1 MAKENV
7 KALCLR
13 FDLDD
18 EEELKAYDHLQN
30 RDKAEFGSYTKL
42 VSRAVNEFFER
53 RARLEADPTRNYAIE
68 QISGNNGAQEI
79 ADAYNT
85 YVGLGLPPGPI
96 CNPGNDAIYAA
107 LFPDDTNYY
116 YFRHDKFGKIYMA
129 KTQAEHDRNGIEVLR
144 VNSR

>member
-30 RDKAEFGSYTKL
+30 RDKTEYGSYTKL

-53 RARLEADPTRNYAIE
+53 RSRLSDDHYFETREKEDAFIARVLDAVRHLAPSLPASQEAEAAE
-68 QISGNNGAQEI
+68 QDENVEAMFAFLDG
-79 ADAYNT
+79 
-85 YVGLGLPPGPI
+85 
-96 CNPGNDAIYAA
+96 
-107 LFPDDTNYY
+107 
-116 YFRHDKFGKIYMA
+116 FG
-129 KTQAEHDRNGIEVLR
+129 
-144 VNSR
+144 